1 MTAIN
6 NKLQLFV
13 ESVRTDQVGSME
25 HLWLSITRL
34 GSALDAV
41 LSRVQGVEN
50 EIGDTSDLMDNFN
63 LTDLSEGLTRA
74 LNQASTGESTQLVEF
89 QERIVDLQEKVGD
102 LEKLI
107 SAVDDNHQKA
117 GRFLLEKLR
126 GFTPVRGGMAHGA
139 TALSLTTP
147 IINDEGVEIG
157 TLALILQGFENLS
170 RENALLCERVEGHL
184 VALASHGGVVLDGLV
199 FSSGLRSRR
208 WS

>member
-1 MTAIN
+1 MTAID

-50 EIGDTSDLMDNFN
+50 EISDTSDLMDNFN

-74 LNQASTGESTQLVEF
+74 LNQQASTGESTQLVEF

-107 SAVDDNHQKA
+107 SAVDDDHQKA
-117 GRFLLEKLR
+117 GRFLLGKLR
-126 GFTPVRGGMAHGA
+126 GVTPVQGGTAQGA
-139 TALSLTTP
+139 TAFSLATP
-147 IINDEGVEIG
+147 IVNDEGVEIG
-157 TLALILQGFENLS
+157 TLALILQGIEKLS
-170 RENALLCERVEGHL
+170 RENVLLCE
-184 VALASHGGVVLDGLV
+184 
-199 FSSGLRSRR
+199 
-208 WS
+208 